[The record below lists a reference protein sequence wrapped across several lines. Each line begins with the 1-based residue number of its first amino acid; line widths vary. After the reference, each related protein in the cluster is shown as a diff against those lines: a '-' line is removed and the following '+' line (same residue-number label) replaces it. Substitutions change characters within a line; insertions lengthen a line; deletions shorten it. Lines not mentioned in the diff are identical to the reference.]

1 MTSFIHQVG
10 EFSHLSQFGV
20 LVQQLMRY
28 AMESCIPT
36 GICAG
41 ATTRFMVRSGPMRRH
56 FLRGFVQK
64 WGDEPSTQ
72 MAGWVRK
79 IAIEHLGKKCWQT
92 KVFFRGSPCSDKPM
106 GAQQHGSFQA
116 LVQVMVRNARLEEC
130 MKRMLGRWLAWC
142 WLESNT
148 REIQSVLLP
157 HGEHWSKSIAHA
169 YIIFVLSWSNL
180 GLQHD
185 CYYTYAIICQVQTCR
200 VEWAFPKCTN
210 VRWFGSGLGDL
221 FSSHRK
227 GLRVHAARRH
237 HWIRPPDHVWF
248 SVQRSPSSWTFKV
261 SNCTSSRRPWVTL
274 TSSKRILPVL
284 SLARVV
290 LSLARIAQSHDLSHL
305 LSPHGNLLKVS
316 SWICKYY
323 LHYSSLIFCVR
334 QHGPSGFQFWK
345 LFYVFAHCIS
355 KPIYIDRRKDLCGI
369 DTQMDGFRCSLVGA
383 GKHPAAVPRRDC
395 GAAEES
401 HRLRGLL
408 FWSPSGHRVMG
419 DDKGCFGTGARG
431 ILFLPP
437 AFLDSSQAYHLRR
450 WHIIL

>member
-1 MTSFIHQVG
+1 MDDDGQSVIRGTTPKWP
-10 EFSHLSQFGV
+10 HLSIR
-20 LVQQLMRY
+20 LVNSHIYLNLASLSSSWWGTQWKAVYQPGSARERRQDSWRAVVQWGGTSY
-28 AMESCIPT
+28 VGSSK
-36 GICAG
+36 
-41 ATTRFMVRSGPMRRH
+41 SG
-56 FLRGFVQK
+56 
-64 WGDEPSTQ
+64 
-72 MAGWVRK
+72 GWAQYTNGGMGSK
-79 IAIEHLGKKCWQT
+79 NCHWTFGKKVLTNQS
-92 KVFFRGSPCSDKPM
+92 FFWGSPCSDKPM

-323 LHYSSLIFCVR
+323 LHWSFVCANMGPVVFSSESYSMFLRTAFPN
-334 QHGPSGFQFWK
+334 PS
-345 LFYVFAHCIS
+345 I
-355 KPIYIDRRKDLCGI
+355 
-369 DTQMDGFRCSLVGA
+369 
-383 GKHPAAVPRRDC
+383 
-395 GAAEES
+395 
-401 HRLRGLL
+401 
-408 FWSPSGHRVMG
+408 
-419 DDKGCFGTGARG
+419 
-431 ILFLPP
+431 
-437 AFLDSSQAYHLRR
+437 
-450 WHIIL
+450 

>member
-1 MTSFIHQVG
+1 
-10 EFSHLSQFGV
+10 
-20 LVQQLMRY
+20 
-28 AMESCIPT
+28 
-36 GICAG
+36 
-41 ATTRFMVRSGPMRRH
+41 
-56 FLRGFVQK
+56 
-64 WGDEPSTQ
+64 
-72 MAGWVRK
+72 
-79 IAIEHLGKKCWQT
+79 
-92 KVFFRGSPCSDKPM
+92 
-106 GAQQHGSFQA
+106 
-116 LVQVMVRNARLEEC
+116 MVRNARLEEC

-261 SNCTSSRRPWVTL
+261 SNCTSSQRPWVTL

-316 SWICKYY
+316 SWVCKYY
-323 LHYSSLIFCVR
+323 LHYSSLIFCVH

-401 HRLRGLL
+401 HRLRWTAILVTIWSPCDGRWQGLL
-408 FWSPSGHRVMG
+408 WYWGQGHPFLAPSFSRF
-419 DDKGCFGTGARG
+419 K
-431 ILFLPP
+431 
-437 AFLDSSQAYHLRR
+437 SSLSLKKMAYH
-450 WHIIL
+450 IIIHNYIYIYICWCSKGIQIPTL